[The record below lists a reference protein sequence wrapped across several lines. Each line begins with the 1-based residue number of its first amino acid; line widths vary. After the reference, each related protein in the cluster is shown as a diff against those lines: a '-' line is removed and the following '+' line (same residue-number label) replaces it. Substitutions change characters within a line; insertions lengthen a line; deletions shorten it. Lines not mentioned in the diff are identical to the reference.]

1 MIPRFGHTMIPPGIY
16 RRRKSD
22 KRCLCS
28 GLLLPKKKN
37 QFNFSGLVILSKLA
51 MEVLPCASALAG
63 ETHFWKYY
71 SSWTTL
77 CYNYYCY

>member
-1 MIPRFGHTMIPPGIY
+1 MIPPGIY

-28 GLLLPKKKN
+28 ALLLPKKKN
-37 QFNFSGLVILSKLA
+37 QFNFSGLVILSKLV

-63 ETHFWKYY
+63 ETFLEILQQLDYFV
-71 SSWTTL
+71 L
-77 CYNYYCY
+77 

>member
-1 MIPRFGHTMIPPGIY
+1 MIPPGIY

-28 GLLLPKKKN
+28 ALLLPKKKN
-37 QFNFSGLVILSKLA
+37 QFNFSGLVILSKLV

-63 ETHFWKYY
+63 EIFLEILP
-71 SSWTTL
+71 SVGLLCDITTTAAE
-77 CYNYYCY
+77 